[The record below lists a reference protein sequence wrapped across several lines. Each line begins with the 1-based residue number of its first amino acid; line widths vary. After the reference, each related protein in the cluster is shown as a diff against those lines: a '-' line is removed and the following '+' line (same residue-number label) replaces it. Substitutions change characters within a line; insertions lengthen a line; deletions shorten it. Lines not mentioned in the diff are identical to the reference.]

1 MFPSETF
8 YEKQLPEHERDIV
21 QLVGDFVD
29 AKVRPV
35 ARDTEHADRYP
46 ADLIEEMKRMGI
58 YGMRIPEPYGQV
70 QVSTICFALVTAQ
83 LSRGWMSLGGAMGG
97 HSVVASLLD
106 EFGTDQQK
114 ERFLPRMSRGE
125 LRATM
130 ALTET
135 QGGSDLQAIRTTA
148 RRNADGY
155 MVNGTKMWISNAQ
168 RSRLIALL
176 VKTDPSCEPRHQGM
190 SVLLVEPGVG
200 LTVGPPLSKLGYKGV
215 ETCELVFKDH
225 QAPEDAVL
233 GGKEGRGFAQM
244 MRGLELGRIQVAGRA
259 IGVGTAAFQAALE
272 YAKDRTS
279 FGKAIWRH
287 QAVGHQLSDMATD
300 LTAARLLLLEAAHQF
315 DTDKRSDLT
324 AGMAKLAASEACMR
338 IALQAMRIH
347 GGSGY
352 STEYDVERYF
362 RDAPLMIVG
371 EGTNEIQREVI
382 VNQLVRRGDLG

>member
-58 YGMRIPEPYGQV
+58 YGMRIPEPYGQG

-176 VKTDPSCEPRHQGM
+176 VKTDPRCEPRHQGM
-190 SVLLVEPGVG
+190 SVLLVEPGAG

>member
-1 MFPSETF
+1 MFPIETF

-35 ARDTEHADRYP
+35 ARDREHADRYP

-58 YGMRIPEPYGQV
+58 YGMRIPEPYGQG
-70 QVSTICFALVTAQ
+70 QVSTVCFALVTAQ

-114 ERFLPRMSRGE
+114 ERFLPRMACGE

-168 RSRLIALL
+168 RSGLIALL
-176 VKTDPSCEPRHQGM
+176 VKTDPRCEPRHQGM
-190 SVLLVEPGVG
+190 SVLLVEPGAG

-225 QAPEDAVL
+225 QAPDDAVL

-352 STEYDVERYF
+352 STEYEVERYF

-382 VNQLVRRGDLG
+382 VNRLVAGGT